1 MRLSTQLSTS
11 LLVFLIL
18 VFAGSFVINVKL
30 TREYVNEQLATHAQD
45 TATSLGLS
53 ITPYLSE
60 PNGMATAETMVNAI
74 FDRGFYQYITV
85 TDMNG
90 NMMIERRNPST
101 INSVPEWF
109 TKIVNVNPPSE
120 KTELNDGWTLAGEL
134 VVQSHPGLANKT
146 LWESVK
152 QSAFMF
158 FAAFVLAYIV
168 LLFIISAITKPLR
181 IVVGK
186 INDIQNQKF
195 SQISY
200 TPFTKELSFITTAV
214 NKLSL
219 SVEAMFKELTQK
231 VEHFKAQAYED
242 SLTGISNRSAFT
254 RHMNALLSSTAHSD
268 EGYII
273 IARLAHLNTINTS
286 LGAQEGDVYV
296 SDAAKAIKNTTSNFP
311 EKSFLFRV
319 SGGDFVIITE
329 AIAQDECERRLQIL
343 ANALNS
349 VTPIKDGSKA
359 IWMGVT
365 KFTDEQ
371 SFSEIMENADSA
383 LMAATK
389 QENGWQ
395 FASELTVIHSNTAWR
410 ERLNNVLELQYADI
424 LIQPVMNVSNNTP
437 TYFEAFARFKDKDT
451 GSFIPMSQLIPAS
464 ERLNLIP
471 EVDKLV
477 VSLVLQ
483 KLSGTPRNIA
493 INIANASIANASFTE
508 WLLQTI
514 GKHPE
519 LCKQLVFEIED
530 SSLIHHKNRA
540 VQLAKAL
547 IDLDCRITIE
557 HFGDNLA
564 SLTGLR
570 AIQPHY
576 VKISGKLTKGIHID
590 KDNLLFV
597 SSLLSVARSLQISV
611 IAELVENEAE
621 SVALSAA
628 NVIFQQGY
636 YFAKPTL
643 WQV

>member
-1 MRLSTQLSTS
+1 
-11 LLVFLIL
+11 
-18 VFAGSFVINVKL
+18 
-30 TREYVNEQLATHAQD
+30 
-45 TATSLGLS
+45 
-53 ITPYLSE
+53 
-60 PNGMATAETMVNAI
+60 
-74 FDRGFYQYITV
+74 
-85 TDMNG
+85 
-90 NMMIERRNPST
+90 
-101 INSVPEWF
+101 
-109 TKIVNVNPPSE
+109 
-120 KTELNDGWTLAGEL
+120 
-134 VVQSHPGLANKT
+134 
-146 LWESVK
+146 
-152 QSAFMF
+152 
-158 FAAFVLAYIV
+158 
-168 LLFIISAITKPLR
+168 
-181 IVVGK
+181 
-186 INDIQNQKF
+186 
-195 SQISY
+195 
-200 TPFTKELSFITTAV
+200 
-214 NKLSL
+214 
-219 SVEAMFKELTQK
+219 MFKELTQK

-273 IARLAHLNTINTS
+273 IARLAHLNTINTT

-329 AIAQDECERRLQIL
+329 AISQDECERRLRML
-343 ANALNS
+343 ADALNS

-395 FASELTVIHSNTAWR
+395 FASELTFIHSNTAWR

-451 GSFIPMSQLIPAS
+451 GSIIPMSQLIPAS

-530 SSLIHHKNRA
+530 SALIHHKNRA

-547 IDLDCRITIE
+547 IEMDCRVTIE

-576 VKISGKLTKGIHID
+576 VKISGKLTKGIHTD

-628 NVIFQQGY
+628 DVTFQQGY